1 MASLIDYTF
10 FTTGRL
16 IINNLS
22 DSGFVGTGTQADI
35 AQYIIITEKKILK
48 RFLGDDLYTA
58 FVAGLAQTV
67 VDARWTALKNKL
79 VDSTN
84 KLSPLA
90 NFTYHTWLQDHQ
102 TVQTAGE
109 TVKYTASD
117 TTPFMNVQM
126 VCDIYNDGV
135 GDLSEVYD
143 WLEENAAT
151 YPEWEQEAFDF
162 ARINPYD
169 I

>member
-1 MASLIDYTF
+1 MSLIDYTY
-10 FTTGRL
+10 FTAGRL

-22 DSGFVGTGTQADI
+22 DSGFVGTGNKADL

-48 RFLGDDLYTA
+48 RFLGVDLYTA
-58 FVAGLAQTV
+58 FVAGLAETV
-67 VDARWTALKNKL
+67 VDARWTALKNQL
-79 VDSTN
+79 VDTTN

-90 NFTYHTWLQDHQ
+90 NFTYHVWLQDHQ

-126 VCDIYNDGV
+126 VCDIWNDGV
-135 GDLSEVYD
+135 SELSDAYD
-143 WLEENAAT
+143 WLEENVVD

-162 ARINPYD
+162 SNINPFD